1 MILLCPLVYIRAHIV
16 YVIAERFV
24 LTRLSNDH
32 KYYVSPSLPISCF
45 YGPFR
50 LKNDIGTG
58 IHNMI
63 IHYNCTIG
71 SILLHSLLFA
81 DLPSLSPFSLAGQT
95 LTRGERVWYTGRLVL
110 TPTTTGWALNGYI
123 YISSCCFDNS
133 QTRSRCAVSTGNAYL
148 VIKTHLTPTL
158 FCQLSVR

>member
-81 DLPSLSPFSLAGQT
+81 DFPSYPPLVSLARPSREE
-95 LTRGERVWYTGRLVL
+95 RGSGTYSRLV
-110 TPTTTGWALNGYI
+110 PTTGWALNGYI
-123 YISSCCFDNS
+123 SSCNS
-133 QTRSRCAVSTGNAYL
+133 QTRSRSIYAGNAYL
-148 VIKTHLTPTL
+148 VITFNAHPVLGGKST
-158 FCQLSVR
+158 